1 MRILTISGATGS
13 GRSSALQILA
23 DNAKRPVY
31 SAQEFSDL
39 LRLLRKGGSFIQ
51 LETETFVDEVS
62 PTLMKQIKQLEK
74 DYANDYVIVVA
85 PE

>member
-1 MRILTISGATGS
+1 MRILTINGAAGS

-31 SAQEFSDL
+31 SAQEFADL
-39 LRLLRKGGSFIQ
+39 LRLANKGGSIIQ

-62 PTLMKQIKQLEK
+62 PMLMKQIKQLEK
-74 DYANDYVIVVA
+74 QYDNDYVIVVV
-85 PE
+85 PQ